1 MNSTLSHKVSINEEM
16 DVEAR
21 VFSACFIRSMDK
33 TGNKVFSSREVQEVA
48 QCTFNALEQLYKK
61 HG

>member
-1 MNSTLSHKVSINEEM
+1 MSTLLSNKVSFNEEL

-21 VFSACFIRSMDK
+21 VFSACFIRTFNQ
-33 TGNKVFSSREVQEVA
+33 TGTRVFSSREVSDVA

-61 HG
+61 MG